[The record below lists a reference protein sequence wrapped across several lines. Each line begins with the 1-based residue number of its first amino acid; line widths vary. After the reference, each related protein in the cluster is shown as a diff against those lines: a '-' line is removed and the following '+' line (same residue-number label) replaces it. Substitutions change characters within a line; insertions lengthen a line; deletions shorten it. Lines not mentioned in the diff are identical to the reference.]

1 MSPIHE
7 ASKGRLEEQMQEANV
22 SAEENG
28 GKEGIKKT
36 TNDDN

>member
-1 MSPIHE
+1 MLPIHD
-7 ASKGRLEEQMQEANV
+7 ASKRRLEEQMQEAKA